1 VTESQEPGKPE
12 DGSEVI
18 GGRSSDDGSDSG
30 SPTWVSLSEA
40 AAAVGVSSKTIRRA
54 LKAGTIRGQRSDE
67 TANSPWLVAAEDV
80 ETRWGDQ
87 APAAASDSG
96 VAVEDQQLDAS
107 PEPSDAA
114 ETAEV
119 SERSITDET
128 ENPQLR
134 GRLSELRKRLVINE
148 PQRRWWKRTKR

>member
-1 VTESQEPGKPE
+1 M
-12 DGSEVI
+12 
-18 GGRSSDDGSDSG
+18 
-30 SPTWVSLSEA
+30 
-40 AAAVGVSSKTIRRA
+40 GVSSKTIRRA

-80 ETRWGDQ
+80 EARWGDQ
-87 APAAASDSG
+87 PPAATSDAE
-96 VAVEDQQLDAS
+96 VAIEDQQLDAS
-107 PEPSDAA
+107 PDAAETAATSDPEVAIEDQELDASPDAA

-119 SERSITDET
+119 SEPSVTDET

-148 PQRRWWKRTKR
+148 PQRRWWQRTKR